1 MEANFLDALAVLIAQ
16 HAFHGEPTTP
26 TNNDSDS

>member
-1 MEANFLDALAVLIAQ
+1 MEANFLDALTVLIAQ
-16 HAFHGEPTTP
+16 HAFHGESTTP